1 MTDAIRS
8 GDERDDLELIDAWR
22 AGDERAATTLVTRH
36 APAVARFLVSCGER
50 REVDELVQDTF
61 VRAFGALDSFRA
73 DSSLRTWLFTIARRL
88 LLDRRRADR
97 RRRDRVEIA
106 EGDAVTE
113 VDALDSVVAGETEAR
128 LRRAVEQLSPKQR
141 EVFTLRVTEG
151 LTYRDIADVVGST
164 EGAARVHYHNA
175 VRSIKEFLD
184 E

>member
-113 VDALDSVVAGETEAR
+113 VDALDSVVAGETEER
-128 LRRAVEQLSPKQR
+128 LRRAVERLSPKQR